1 MQHLKAAGLI
11 LLAQLSAA
19 QLARAD
25 GCIDFKWDVRP
36 ERALFAQKPDQA
48 SAGTDLKSAP
58 ALTPGHLYRLKLSPQ
73 AGVKFEVTPAK
84 AADAGADAFAGIA
97 VLKIPKDGSYRV
109 ALEIP
114 LWIDVVSNGALLE
127 AKDYQGQPSC
137 NAPHKIV
144 VFELA
149 HGKPLILQ
157 LSRASL
163 DSVMLALTPVPDR
176 VQ

>member
-1 MQHLKAAGLI
+1 MQHLKAAGL
-11 LLAQLSAA
+11 LLLGHFCAA
-19 QLARAD
+19 QVAHAD
-25 GCIDFKWDVRP
+25 GCIDFKWDVRQ
-36 ERALFAQKPDQA
+36 ERALFAHKPVEA

-73 AGVKFEVTPAK
+73 TGVNFEVMPAK
-84 AADAGADAFAGIA
+84 AAGADAFAGIA
-97 VLKIPKDGSYRV
+97 VLKVTKDGSYRV
-109 ALEIP
+109 SLEIP

-127 AKDYQGQPSC
+127 AKDYQGQPGC

-149 HGKPLILQ
+149 HAQPLVLQ
-157 LSRASL
+157 MSRASL
-163 DSVMLALTPVPDR
+163 ESVMLTLTPVPDR